1 MKSTDSVTNRLALD
15 PAAGADLRTRLRED
29 PQAGLKQTA
38 QQFEGMLLHL
48 MLKSMRDATP
58 TDGLLGNEQSRF
70 FTTLGDQQLA
80 QNLATQAPLGFAG
93 MIEKQL
99 ASQMTAQS
107 GAAASSPLDAL
118 QQSLL
123 AQHAASVAVRAAGSA
138 QRTPVTPAVTPAGT
152 TAEAGT
158 GSGSSSSGARAYVDR
173 VWPHAVEAAALTGVP
188 AHFLVA
194 HSALESG
201 WGKHEIRTA
210 NGSPSF
216 NIFGIKAGRNWSGPT
231 AEVHTTEFVNG
242 VAQSTRATF
251 RAYGS
256 YGEAFRDYAKLLQ
269 SKPRF
274 SEVLGQQ
281 DGTQFARSLQQAGYA
296 TDPMYADKLARIIS
310 GSTLRQ
316 AMAAA
321 GSNQRAAT

>member
-1 MKSTDSVTNRLALD
+1 MKPTDAVTNRLAID
-15 PAAGADLRTRLRED
+15 PAAGADLRARLRDD

-38 QQFEGMLLHL
+38 QQFEGLLLHL

-58 TDGLLGNEQSRF
+58 TDGLLGSEQSRF

-80 QNLATQAPLGFAG
+80 QNLAAQAPLGFAG

-99 ASQMTAQS
+99 ASQMTTHT
-107 GAAASSPLDAL
+107 GAAVSSPLDAL

-123 AQHAASVAVRAAGSA
+123 AQQAASAAARAAGPA
-138 QRTPVTPAVTPAGT
+138 RRTPVTPAVTQAGT
-152 TAEAGT
+152 TAEVGT
-158 GSGSSSSGARAYVDR
+158 SAASSPPGARAFVDR

-201 WGKHEIRTA
+201 WGKHEITMA

-231 AEVHTTEFVNG
+231 AEVQTTEFVNG

-256 YGEAFRDYAKLLQ
+256 YGEAFRDYAMLLQ

-310 GSTLRQ
+310 SSTLRQ
-316 AMAAA
+316 AIAAA
-321 GSNQRAAT
+321 GPNQRTAT